1 MAPTKSELQQ
11 IMDKLAALELKID
24 NNNTKFSSFSNEIL
38 QIKNAL
44 TTIESKIQTIE
55 TTIETNLKNNEN
67 SASELE
73 RRRSIVL
80 IGLPESKSTTPSIRV
95 AEDKAAAEGV
105 LNWLGVEA
113 PFVSY
118 RMGKFDPTNRGLR
131 LVKII
136 FAASQFQ
143 RISLAEWKRRRNDMR
158 KQENWS
164 RLLIRPSLTKE
175 QLEADRMERA
185 RKRDEFKKLNP
196 NSNVTER
203 SKNK

>member
-1 MAPTKSELQQ
+1 
-11 IMDKLAALELKID
+11 MDKLAALESKID
-24 NNNTKFSSFSNEIL
+24 NSNTKFSSFSDEIL

-55 TTIETNLKNNEN
+55 TAIETNLKNNEN
-67 SASELE
+67 AASEQE

-80 IGLPESKSTTPSIRV
+80 IGLPESKSTTHSIRV
-95 AEDKAAAEGV
+95 AEDKAATEGV

-131 LVKII
+131 LVKVI

-143 RISLAEWKRRRNDMR
+143 RISLAEW
-158 KQENWS
+158 
-164 RLLIRPSLTKE
+164 
-175 QLEADRMERA
+175 
-185 RKRDEFKKLNP
+185 
-196 NSNVTER
+196 
-203 SKNK
+203 